1 MAIVGCG
8 RIAKGHFG
16 SIEKHA
22 NDIELSAIC
31 DVNADVL
38 EKHREKYQVPA
49 YRSLEVMLEQED
61 LDIVTLCTPSG
72 IHPYQTEVVAAQ
84 GIHVMTEKPMAT
96 RWTDGVKMVKACDNA
111 GVRLFVVKQ
120 MA

>member
-1 MAIVGCG
+1 MILDGRNCLKAEDIRSQVFCIQVLEESTWYFNMYEAITDRKIRMAIVGCG

-49 YRSLEVMLEQED
+49 YRSLEVMLEQKTWI
-61 LDIVTLCTPSG
+61 L
-72 IHPYQTEVVAAQ
+72 
-84 GIHVMTEKPMAT
+84 
-96 RWTDGVKMVKACDNA
+96 
-111 GVRLFVVKQ
+111 
-120 MA
+120 